1 MVSHRITG
9 ARCCGPAPICSYVAS
24 DYCADVL
31 RHINHPFA
39 LTLLIR
45 VAGHTKRCHDRMTK
59 ACAAF
64 PHAALAELLVQKEE
78 NSWRIMLMTMLISQ
92 PTLAEQVIPG
102 FRHPQLQC

>member
-1 MVSHRITG
+1 MLQPCPDLLPY
-9 ARCCGPAPICSYVAS
+9 AAS

-64 PHAALAELLVQKEE
+64 PHAALAALAELLVQKEE
-78 NSWRIMLMTMLISQ
+78 NSWRIMLMTMLISH
-92 PTLAEQVIPG
+92 PTLAEQVIPR